1 MSERLVVRV
10 LAQDGFSAQDG
21 AAGPL
26 MATILHDLSHKVD
39 DALPVLIELKTR
51 PAGKW
56 REHDAL
62 GRAEVCGGSAVA
74 APPSLVLRGPIE
86 PCALKVGAVT
96 EGSSA
101 VHAGPLMRPLHE
113 ALLDPILEKVGKSP
127 DLGFLFMGHED
138 RSIPPRPE
146 LLPPAMQS
154 PDFPGDVAGHVVHER
169 GELLRGVGGHQQM
182 SVVAQDD
189 EAVDLDSVVAPRL
202 GVHDH
207 RARTA
212 LWLGAGLCWREG
224 APKT

>member
-10 LAQDGFSAQDG
+10 LAQDGLSAQNG

-26 MATILHDLSHKVD
+26 MATLLDDPSYKVD
-39 DALPVLIELKTR
+39 DALPVLIELETH
-51 PAGKW
+51 PAGKP

-74 APPSLVLRGPIE
+74 APPSLVLRCPIE

-113 ALLDPILEKVGKSP
+113 ALFDPVPEKVGKP
-127 DLGFLFMGHED
+127 GDLGFFFVGHED
-138 RSIPPRPE
+138 RSISPRPE

-154 PDFPGDVAGHVVHER
+154 PDFPGDVAGHVFHER

-189 EAVDLDSVVAPRL
+189 EAVNLDSVLALRATYDADDQVIGAQL
-202 GVHDH
+202 G
-207 RARTA
+207 RSRS
-212 LWLGAGLCWREG
+212 L
-224 APKT
+224 P